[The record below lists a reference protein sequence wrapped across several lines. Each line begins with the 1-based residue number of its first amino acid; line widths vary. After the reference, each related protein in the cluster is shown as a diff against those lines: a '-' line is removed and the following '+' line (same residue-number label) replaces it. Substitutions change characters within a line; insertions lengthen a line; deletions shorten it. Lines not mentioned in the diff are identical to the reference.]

1 MHEPAQLPQ
10 LSPLPRT
17 PQREATTTLQ
27 GYAYQVWVSLDQWLR
42 LPPDGVLFLEGAED
56 IDRVQIGTAET
67 IQVRHTRGTISLNTK
82 YAREAITQ
90 FWTTRERELKS
101 SGRKVQ
107 YTYLTTSDVALES
120 NATFGGRDGITTWEN
135 ARYEHSSAEAL
146 RIYLI
151 SNLGATGSLLAFLR
165 MADVKDLQQ
174 HLFSDFSWA
183 TNCPDVATV
192 QGVVTDRLS
201 NRLSANNFS
210 RATLDQI
217 RDRLFA
223 HCWRKICE
231 IRIEDRALTAPELD
245 RQIQEATTIYLPLPI
260 NSMGSVLMA
269 AAHMSSLQGAVHD
282 LSVLA
287 QAIPTP
293 PEPLLNRSQLTV
305 AVATHLRM
313 REAVL
318 LTGSVFKG
326 KTTIAI
332 LASLATTPNAWW
344 IDLSER
350 PSSAVRDIFA
360 FLTMIIER
368 RETPEL
374 IVLDDLN
381 TSEASKKTY
390 GQSLRKLIFMA
401 KSAGKAVLLTAQGSS
416 DAFQKSDAKT
426 WGVVVLDIPSMNE
439 SEIQTECINAGCT
452 SDLDATH
459 WANLILMETAGH
471 PKLVQVRIVE
481 LNELAWP
488 AFSPKYFLRTSSA
501 VQGARQIAQSLFSES
516 VSGAEAEYVY
526 AIAEFHVSPSREMLL
541 NLADLSPDINTADS
555 LIRKLTGKWLET
567 VTENR
572 YRVTPILRAVV
583 GETWSEAK
591 YRLVHRTVFDAIA
604 KCSGLTVPE
613 GASLLF
619 HAVAA
624 QDSERTINA
633 CAQLITIDEQKT
645 KEQAY
650 RELSWIVS
658 VGIES
663 DKSIFPRDTRAALL
677 LRNLQFL
684 VGAAEHAEK
693 LSLIAQRWKQ
703 EIADANASSR
713 RDAEMMLN
721 FSILT
726 TPAYLSPTIVL
737 DGATWMS
744 NEGKK
749 GNQIVRMFEE
759 FHSEKNLLELPKTA
773 TNFQIYLVI
782 KFNMVASHKDF
793 CELVDWV
800 DHVNSEELLR
810 EFDVMMTWPTVMLNG
825 LFVHMGWI
833 AEAKLENANWAR
845 WIAELNR
852 AWAIA
857 KMRKMHSFGCEI
869 ARALSVIFCEQ
880 VSDFENS
887 HVVLDHAL
895 NDFGPSAV
903 LIEQRSNAYFQAQ
916 QYLKALETWEMLV
929 QQFGPNA
936 CIDPYAFR
944 RTALAAAKVERWG
957 YAAVLFE
964 DGANTLPRNYEMPT
978 RCALLAE
985 AALAMHFDGNRT
997 DASRL
1002 IARCFEEIPKSSE
1015 IETSVHWEAALRMFG
1030 AIAYQIRGHQ
1040 AMMTDGAP
1048 VIVKPGMASNPE
1060 LKIGNTDENHRM
1072 RMAMLELEVLIVK
1085 AETTNAELATENRVI
1100 ELLRH
1105 EDPIIR
1111 WLASISSIAYEL
1123 ETKTSSL
1130 FVNLVET
1137 SFSSLEDAR
1146 KKSPYAHLKKDPEAP
1161 IAGLYLLAAICDP
1174 RPTNELLSLW
1184 ETAIGA
1190 PDFSVSR
1197 SVLSAI
1203 RKGSRAAPLAAPHLV
1218 FNGDSSMLERCGAA
1232 LSILKSTLHDAHS
1245 TAGAQ
1250 ALLAMM
1256 IQKTGALSSLKGK
1269 GIEPLL
1275 GRRFGESWQ
1284 ALVSRPHLCA
1294 APQVTIPPLRRA
1306 LQLSLQGTGSVKQLL
1321 QCAAAAGRIDIAN
1334 ITDTLEF

>member
-1 MHEPAQLPQ
+1 MQDPAQLPQ
-10 LSPLPRT
+10 LPPLPRT

-42 LPPDGVLFLEGAED
+42 LPTDGVLFLEGAED
-56 IDRVQIGTAET
+56 IDRVRIDGTDT

-82 YAREAITQ
+82 YAREAIAQ
-90 FWTTRERELKS
+90 FWTTRERELKAN
-101 SGRKVQ
+101 GRKVH
-107 YTYLTTSDVALES
+107 YTYLTTSNVALES
-120 NATFGGRDGITTWEN
+120 NATFGGRNGITTWEN
-135 ARYEHSSAEAL
+135 ARYETSSAETL
-146 RIYLI
+146 RNYLI
-151 SNLGATGSLLAFLR
+151 SNLGATGSLRAFLHT
-165 MADVKDLQQ
+165 ANVKDLQQ
-174 HLFSDFSWA
+174 QLFSNFFWA
-183 TNCPDVATV
+183 TNCPDVTTV

-201 NRLSANNFS
+201 TRLSANNFS

-217 RDRLFA
+217 RDNLFA
-223 HCWRKICE
+223 YCWRKICE
-231 IRIEDRALTAPELD
+231 TCIEDRTLTAPELD
-245 RQIQEATTIYLPLPI
+245 RQIQDATTIYLPLPI
-260 NSMGSVLMA
+260 NSMGGVLMA

-287 QAIPTP
+287 QEIPTP
-293 PEPLLNRSQLTV
+293 PDPLLNRSQLTV

-332 LASLATTPNAWW
+332 LASIATNPNAWW

-360 FLTMIIER
+360 FLTMVIER

-390 GQSLRKLIFMA
+390 GQSLRKLVYRA
-401 KSAGKAVLLTAQGSS
+401 KSAGKAILLTAQGSS
-416 DAFQKSDAKT
+416 DAFEKSDAKA
-426 WGVVVLDIPSMNE
+426 WGVAVLDIPSMNE
-439 SEIQTECINAGCT
+439 TEIQAECINAGCA
-452 SDLDATH
+452 SDLDAPH
-459 WANLILMETAGH
+459 WARLIFMETAGH
-471 PKLVQVRIVE
+471 PKLVQVRIAE
-481 LNELAWP
+481 LNELGWP
-488 AFSPKYFLRTSSA
+488 VFSPKYFLRTSPA

-526 AIAEFHVSPSREMLL
+526 AIAEFQVSPSREMLL
-541 NLADLSPDINTADS
+541 NLADLSPNIYAADS

-591 YRLVHRTVFDAIA
+591 YRLVHRSVFDAIA
-604 KCSGLTVPE
+604 KCSRLTVRD

-619 HAVAA
+619 HAVVAR
-624 QDSERTINA
+624 DSERTTNS
-633 CAQLITIDEQKT
+633 CVELITIGEQKI

-658 VGIES
+658 IGTE
-663 DKSIFPRDTRAALL
+663 DNKSIFPWNKETALL

-684 VGAAEHAEK
+684 VGAAEHVER
-693 LSLIAQRWKQ
+693 LSLIVQQWKR
-703 EIADANASSR
+703 EIAEADASSR
-713 RDAEMMLN
+713 SNAETMLN
-721 FSILT
+721 LSILT
-726 TPAYLSPTIVL
+726 TPAHLSPKTVL
-737 DGATWMS
+737 EGATWMR

-749 GNQIVRMFEE
+749 GNRSVKMFEQ
-759 FHSEKNLLELPKTA
+759 FHSGNDLLELPRTA

-782 KFNMVASHKDF
+782 KFNMVANYEDF

-825 LFVHMGWI
+825 LFLHMGWI
-833 AEAKLENANWAR
+833 AEAKLENANWER
-845 WIAELNR
+845 WIVELNR
-852 AWAIA
+852 AWKTA
-857 KMRKMHSFGCEI
+857 KRRRMHSFGCEI

-880 VSDFENS
+880 LSDFDRGY
-887 HVVLDHAL
+887 VVLDHAL

-903 LIEQRSNAYFQAQ
+903 LIEQRSNAYFQVQ
-916 QYLKALETWEMLV
+916 QYLKVLETWEMLV
-929 QQFGPNA
+929 QQFGPDA
-936 CIDPYAFR
+936 CADPYAFR
-944 RTALAAAKVERWG
+944 RTALAAAKLERWG
-957 YAAVLFE
+957 DAAVLFE
-964 DGANTLPRNYEMPT
+964 DGANTLPSNYEMPT

-985 AALAMHFDGNRT
+985 AALAMHLDGNRI

-1002 IARCFEEIPKSSE
+1002 ITKCFEEIPKSSG

-1030 AIAYQIRGHQ
+1030 AIASQIRGHQ

-1048 VIVKPGMASNPE
+1048 VIIKSGMASNPE

-1072 RMAMLELEVLIVK
+1072 RMAMLELEVLIGK
-1085 AETTNAELATENRVI
+1085 AETTSAELGIDNRVVK
-1100 ELLRH
+1100 LLRH

-1123 ETKTSSL
+1123 ETKSTSL
-1130 FVNLVET
+1130 FVSLAEI

-1146 KKSPYAHLKKDPEAP
+1146 KRSPYAHLKKSPEAP
-1161 IAGLYLLAAICDP
+1161 ITGLYLLAAICDP
-1174 RPTNELLSLW
+1174 RPINELLSLW
-1184 ETAIGA
+1184 ETAISE
-1190 PDFSVSR
+1190 PNFSVSR
-1197 SVLSAI
+1197 TVLSAI
-1203 RKGSRAAPLAAPHLV
+1203 GKGSRVAPMAAPHLV
-1218 FNGDSSMLERCGAA
+1218 FNGDSNMLERCGAA
-1232 LSILKSTLHDAHS
+1232 LSILKSALYDAHS

-1256 IQKTGALSSLKGK
+1256 VQKTGALSSLKGK

-1275 GRRFGESWQ
+1275 GQRFAESWQ
-1284 ALVSRPHLCA
+1284 SLVIRPHLCTS
-1294 APQVTIPPLRRA
+1294 PQVTIPPLRIA
-1306 LQLSLQGTGSVKQLL
+1306 MQLSLQRTGSVKQLL
-1321 QCAAAAGRIDIAN
+1321 QCGAAAGGIDIEQ
-1334 ITDTLEF
+1334 IIDTLEF